1 VRASWTTRP
10 WIVGGDF
17 DDDTRNT
24 VIGVDVD
31 GEGRVRERVC
41 WEERCY
47 GIRIVILGFLL
58 IR

>member
-1 VRASWTTRP
+1 
-10 WIVGGDF
+10 
-17 DDDTRNT
+17 

-47 GIRIVILGFLL
+47 GNRIVILVFLSHSL
-58 IR
+58 RQVFAS